1 MKRASIAIVA
11 LTVAVCLPTLG
22 TGIPV
27 LDSSNLTQNIT
38 TALNSVR
45 QYTQQVQQYQTQLQQ
60 LQLQIAQATGLA
72 QVAKIYQQY
81 QQTASQ
87 LQNLSAA
94 FTNPSQLTS
103 YLNQFQNYQA
113 WMNVP
118 PSSYPTAVPQF
129 WQQSSADQKSADN
142 AWVQQISAQQQL
154 LTQNALALQRA
165 QSNLNGSG
173 GEVQAIQSTGQILAA
188 MAQELQQI
196 HALLLA
202 QQAAMANQTQTDA
215 SQNALTNAAAQKAL
229 TWTFTPSSHTGW

>member
-1 MKRASIAIVA
+1 VS
-11 LTVAVCLPTLG
+11 LPTLG

-27 LDSSNLTQNIT
+27 FDGSNLTQNIT

-45 QYTQQVQQYQTQLQQ
+45 TYTQQIQQYQTQLRQ
-60 LQLQIAQATGLA
+60 LQLQITQATGLA
-72 QVAKIYQQY
+72 QLAQIYQQY
-81 QQTASQ
+81 QRTAAQ
-87 LQNLSAA
+87 LQSLSAA
-94 FTNPSQLTS
+94 FFNPSQLTS
-103 YLNQFQNYQA
+103 YLNQFQNYQS

-118 PSSYPTAVPQF
+118 PSSYSTAVPQF
-129 WQQSSADQKSADN
+129 WQQSSAAQKTADN

-154 LTQNALALQRA
+154 LTQNAAALQRA
-165 QSNLNGSG
+165 QANLNGAG

-202 QQAAMANQTQTDA
+202 QQTAQANQIQTGA

-229 TWTFTPSSHTGW
+229 TWTFAPSSHTGW